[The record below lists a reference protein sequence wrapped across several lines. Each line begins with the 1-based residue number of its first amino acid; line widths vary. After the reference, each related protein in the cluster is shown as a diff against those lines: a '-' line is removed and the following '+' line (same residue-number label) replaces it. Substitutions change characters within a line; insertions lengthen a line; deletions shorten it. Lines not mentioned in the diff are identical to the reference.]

1 MTDEG
6 REEVLTIE
14 HKITFR
20 GLVCAIAAMLEQ
32 EQDQE
37 INRNSVIETLRF
49 LLKRRGESFY
59 QANPWHHFPNEKMRI
74 FEKASETARTLFP
87 EVTE

>member
-1 MTDEG
+1 MTDVG
-6 REEVLTIE
+6 REEILTIE

-32 EQDQE
+32 NQE
-37 INRNSVIETLRF
+37 INRNSVIETLRS
-49 LLKRRGESFY
+49 LLKRRGEIFY
-59 QANPWHHFPNEKMRI
+59 QANPWHHFPNEKMRT
-74 FEKASETARTLFP
+74 FEKASETARSLFP

>member
-1 MTDEG
+1 MTDVG
-6 REEVLTIE
+6 REEILTIE

-32 EQDQE
+32 NQE
-37 INRNSVIETLRF
+37 INRNSVIETLRS

-59 QANPWHHFPNEKMRI
+59 QANPWHHFPNEKMRTI
-74 FEKASETARTLFP
+74 EKASETARSLFP